1 MAKQLCN
8 LYYSTVTLE
17 YQIEGGGGTLQLQF
31 FRFFHGR
38 GQLLSTPFYIVL
50 IGGQLRNLYKI
61 CWGTV
66 TMPPVYSV
74 LQSNEL
80 NKTAALIRYRLFIL
94 SPSNDTTAESKRS
107 TLL

>member
-1 MAKQLCN
+1 MNFHKFN
-8 LYYSTVTLE
+8 KVPTLE
-17 YQIEGGGGTLQLQF
+17 NLKPPRYSGPPPPLT
-31 FRFFHGR
+31 RFLKNG
-38 GQLLSTPFYIVL
+38 L
-50 IGGQLRNLYKI
+50 
-61 CWGTV
+61 GTV
-66 TMPPVYSV
+66 IMPPVYSV